1 MKHLFMLLNGMLLF
15 LTFIFAL
22 NMYLTVK
29 ELESEIVEVQT
40 IQNAE
45 IEKLEKEIR
54 MMKTDIDI
62 CINGFEK

>member
-1 MKHLFMLLNGMLLF
+1 MLLF

-29 ELESEIVEVQT
+29 ELESEIVEVQA

-45 IEKLEKEIR
+45 IEKLEQEIR

>member
-1 MKHLFMLLNGMLLF
+1 
-15 LTFIFAL
+15 
-22 NMYLTVK
+22 MYLTVK